1 MAKHARRA
9 GKQNAEVVEK
19 CLENHKIFTRDIDD
33 ELRVHEQRVY
43 GQLVVW
49 SHMTEKAENRI
60 LPPDPTVNY
69 FRSAGLVKHQ
79 KETYYLY
86 IWSERIYIS
95 SLRDRSKV
103 IFCFL
108 SDIELL
114 ESSDDLVPLGR
125 GKASSYYMIHT
136 VFIQYSCCM
145 IQTVFN

>member
-1 MAKHARRA
+1 MTKHAKRA
-9 GKQNAEVVEK
+9 EKQNAVTVEN
-19 CLENHKIFTRDIDD
+19 CLHHHKIFTRGIDE

-49 SHMTEKAENRI
+49 NHMTEKAESRL

-79 KETYYLY
+79 KETYYVY

-103 IFCFL
+103 ISCLL

-114 ESSDDLVPLGR
+114 ESSDDLVRLGADEI
-125 GKASSYYMIHT
+125 GM
-136 VFIQYSCCM
+136 F
-145 IQTVFN
+145 

>member
-1 MAKHARRA
+1 MAKHAKRA
-9 GKQNAEVVEK
+9 GKPNSEVVET
-19 CLENHKIFTRDIDD
+19 CLKHHKSFTRDIDD

-49 SHMTEKAENRI
+49 NHMTEKAESRL

-79 KETYYLY
+79 KETYFMY

-95 SLRDRSKV
+95 SSRDRSKV
-103 IFCFL
+103 ISCLL

-114 ESSDDLVPLGR
+114 ESTDDFVPLGTDEIIT
-125 GKASSYYMIHT
+125 KSLLVNY
-136 VFIQYSCCM
+136 
-145 IQTVFN
+145 